1 MKPTLRTVVRS
12 ARNLMVA
19 SVASAMAVQPAA
31 QACSRVLWA
40 SPDNQVF
47 VGRTQDWTEKAN
59 SAFRVYPRGLARVG
73 AVARNPHKWTTRYGS
88 LVLSAYDSGTHEG
101 VNEKGL
107 SAHAL
112 YLAGETDFGKRD
124 PKRQGIGVM
133 QWVQYYLDNFAT
145 VAEAVEAQKSFKFQV
160 EPLILPNGY
169 PTLVHVSLSDKSGDS
184 AVIEYIGG
192 TARVYHDRR
201 FTVMTNEP
209 TYDKQIENLKQYRTF
224 GGDKPLPGERTPSD
238 RFVRA
243 AYYANGLPKPANR
256 GEGAAYVFSVIRK
269 ISVPFGLGD
278 PDRPNVA
285 STIFRTVQDLTGGR
299 YYFESTY
306 APNVVW
312 IDYSSIDFG
321 PGTGERELQVEKKI
335 FSLNGDVTSQL
346 ENAKPFVFGANKT

>member
-1 MKPTLRTVVRS
+1 MRNCLKQALTLVL
-12 ARNLMVA
+12 AGLFA
-19 SVASAMAVQPAA
+19 AESAMA
-31 QACSRVLWA
+31 CTRVLWSA
-40 SPDNQVF
+40 PDGQVL

-59 SAFRVYPRGLARVG
+59 SAFRLYPRGIERVG
-73 AVARNPHKWTTRYGS
+73 AVGENPHKWTSKYGS
-88 LVLSAYDSGTHEG
+88 LVLSAYDMGTHEG

-112 YLAGETDFGKRD
+112 YLAVEAAFGERD
-124 PKRQGIGVM
+124 AKLEAIGIM

-145 VAEAVEAQKSFKFQV
+145 VAEAVEATKSFNFQI

-169 PTLVHVSLSDKSGDS
+169 PTLVHLSISDKSGDS
-184 AVIEYIGG
+184 AVIEYINGKPQI
-192 TARVYHDRR
+192 YHDRR

-243 AYYANGLPKPANR
+243 AYYANGLPKPANQD
-256 GEGAAYVFSVIRK
+256 EAAAFVYSVIRNV
-269 ISVPFGLGD
+269 SVPFGLGD
-278 PDRPNVA
+278 PDKPNVA

-312 IDYSSIDFG
+312 IDYSKLDFS
-321 PGTGERELQVEKKI
+321 PGKPEMELQVEKKI
-335 FSLNGDVTSQL
+335 FSLTGDVTSQMK
-346 ENAKPFVFGANKT
+346 EAKPFVFGANKP